1 MFTGLV
7 ENIGSVVS
15 LRTNRDILELK
26 IAVHELADDLY
37 LGQSV
42 AVSGVCLS
50 VTSIDRDVFSVD
62 MMPETAKRSTL
73 GSLSRGMKVNIERAL
88 RADSRM
94 DGHIVTGH
102 IDTVGQIAN
111 ISSAGLSR
119 EIEISVPEQYL
130 KQVVEKGSVAI
141 DGISLT
147 VVKVSNDSL
156 TVGII
161 PTTLRD
167 TTLGEVRKGD
177 LVNIE
182 TDILAKYVQ
191 KMMDLQTGSARER
204 TESEVTWKTLSGL
217 GWTSG

>member
-7 ENIGSVVS
+7 EKVGSVVS
-15 LRTNRDILELK
+15 LQQNRDILELK
-26 IAVHELADDLY
+26 IAVQGLVDELY
-37 LGQSV
+37 MGQSV

-50 VTSIDRDVFSVD
+50 VTSLDRNAFSVD
-62 MMPETAKRSTL
+62 MMPETAQRSTL
-73 GSLSRGMKVNIERAL
+73 GNLSRGMKVNLERAL

-102 IDTVGQIAN
+102 IDTVGKIESL
-111 ISSAGLSR
+111 SSAGLSR

-147 VVKVSNDSL
+147 VVRVSKTSL

-167 TTLGEVRKGD
+167 TTLGEARTGD

-191 KMMDLQTGSARER
+191 KMMELQTGSARER
-204 TESEVTWKTLSGL
+204 TGSEVTWKTLSGL